1 MSVSQSSPLV
11 APVTVVVA
19 PTETTLCSFAR
30 DTLKGA
36 KRVTVQV
43 YNANAAQTFVGVVYR
58 RKTGMSAWAP
68 STIGDFASVGP
79 LTSVMADLDVEGT
92 DELELRGT
100 MSGAGGNVQVGATRK
115 AATP

>member
-1 MSVSQSSPLV
+1 MSVSQTSPLV
-11 APVTVVVA
+11 APVLVSVA

-43 YNANAAQTFVGVVYR
+43 YNTDATQTFEGLIYR
-58 RKTGMSAWAP
+58 RKAGMSAWAP
-68 STIGDFASVGP
+68 STMPDFASVAP
-79 LTSVMADLDVEGT
+79 LASVMADIDVEGT

-100 MSGAGGNVQVGATRK
+100 MSGLGGDIQVGATRK